1 MIRRARSFRCLWG
14 AVVLA
19 FGTMAAD
26 GGTTAAAGH
35 TNRLSRESSPYLL
48 QHQHNPVDWY
58 PWSDEAF
65 EKARTEGKPVFL
77 SIGYSTCHWCHV
89 MERESFENAAIAA
102 LLNRDFVSIKV
113 DREERPDIDNVYMI
127 ACQLLTR
134 SGGWPLTAI
143 LTPAG
148 LPFFAGT
155 YFPADD
161 RYGRMGMRTLLPR
174 LAQYWKEHRGQAE
187 TQAEEIAGAVRHAVS
202 SPPKESVAPLDGA
215 FFRSLG
221 DDLGRRF
228 DPVHGGFS
236 DAPKFPPHG
245 ALDYLLRR
253 LDADRTTGSGETTKA
268 GDASRRENHGD
279 SGRRGNADA
288 TIRRGN
294 ADATIRRENADE
306 SSVAMLRKTLDAM
319 QDGGVF
325 DHVGGGFHRYSVD
338 AEWFIPHFE
347 KMLYDNAQLL
357 SVYAAAARRFGD
369 ARYRETALR
378 IVEWLEREMRTPEG
392 AYASALDADS
402 EGVEGK
408 YYLWTSGEID
418 AVLGPGEAPLYRQAF
433 GIEAAGNAPPEFEE
447 GRGKNLPRRIASTET
462 LVRRHSGDAAAIERR
477 LAADQRKLESV
488 RDRRVH
494 PARDDKV
501 LTAWNALAIS
511 ALATASRD
519 LAEPRLLAIA
529 ERVARFLVSTHVT
542 GDRVWHGSRDGVP
555 KIDGFLED
563 DAFLIR
569 ALLDLAEVSGDAAHR
584 DLARRLADGM
594 RRRFADSKRGGFFQT
609 AAPAGERG
617 FLDLAKEY
625 LDQVVPSPNGVAAD
639 DLRRLDAIEP
649 NPEFREAA
657 RRAIE
662 SGAPYARAFPSA
674 ATTLAAVAH
683 AASDAGS
690 APGRP
695 PSEATTGPV
704 RVSARMLRDSAGE
717 TTIAVRFVLDPGWH
731 VQSRHPTRPD
741 LVATRVEVRAAQG
754 WRMAEPSYPAARIVR
769 SAGEDLSVYSGEFQ
783 VTARAE
789 PTAGVPPPSSL
800 AVEVEFQ
807 ACDASR
813 CLAPQRLALS
823 AGAPGDAR

>member
-1 MIRRARSFRCLWG
+1 MTRARRAAVDRRRLSLLCLFG

-19 FGTMAAD
+19 FPAMAAD
-26 GGTTAAAGH
+26 GGSTAPAVR

-58 PWSDEAF
+58 PWGDEAF
-65 EKARTEGKPVFL
+65 EKARKEGKPVFL

-89 MERESFENAAIAA
+89 MERESFENEAIAA

-113 DREERPDIDNVYMI
+113 DREERPDIDNVYMV

-143 LTPAG
+143 LTPNG
-148 LPFFAGT
+148 LPFYAGT

-174 LAQYWKEHRGQAE
+174 LAQYWKDHRGPAEAQAD
-187 TQAEEIAGAVRHAVS
+187 EIAAAVRHAVA
-202 SPPKESVAPLDGA
+202 SPPSENAAPLDGA

-221 DDLGRRF
+221 DDLARRF
-228 DPVHGGFS
+228 DPAHGGFS

-253 LDADRTTGSGETTKA
+253 LDADQTS
-268 GDASRRENHGD
+268 
-279 SGRRGNADA
+279 
-288 TIRRGN
+288 
-294 ADATIRRENADE
+294 RRENADE
-306 SSVAMLRKTLDAM
+306 TRRRKNDGETTNAAMLRKTLDSM
-319 QDGGVF
+319 QDGGIF

-369 ARYRETALR
+369 ERYKETALR
-378 IVEWLEREMRTPEG
+378 IVEWLEREMRTSEG

-418 AVLGPGEAPLYRQAF
+418 AVLGTGEAPLYREAF
-433 GIEAAGNAPPEFEE
+433 GIEPAGNAPPGFEE
-447 GRGKNLPRRIASTET
+447 GRGKNLPRRAASTEA

-477 LAADQRKLESV
+477 LADDQRKLESA
-488 RDRRVH
+488 RDGRVH

-501 LTAWNALAIS
+501 LTSWNALAVS

-529 ERVARFLVSTHVT
+529 ERVGRVLVSTHVA
-542 GDRVWHGSRDGVP
+542 GDRVWHGSRDGTP

-569 ALLDLAEVSGDAAHR
+569 ALLDLAEASGEAAHR
-584 DLARRLADGM
+584 DLARRLAHGM
-594 RRRFADSKRGGFFQT
+594 VRRFADPKGGGFFQT

-617 FLDLAKEY
+617 FLELAKEY

-639 DLRRLDAIEP
+639 DLRRLDALERS
-649 NPEFREAA
+649 PEFRNAA
-657 RRAIE
+657 RRTIE

-674 ATTLAAVAH
+674 ATTLAAVAN
-683 AASDAGS
+683 AAAEGEGG
-690 APGRP
+690 APPRH
-695 PSEATTGPV
+695 PSEATAGPV
-704 RVSARMLRDSAGE
+704 RLSARMRPDARGGATVE
-717 TTIAVRFVLDPGWH
+717 VGFVLESGWH
-731 VQSRHPTRPD
+731 LQSRQPTRPD
-741 LVATRVEVRAAQG
+741 LVATRVRFRAPEG
-754 WRMAEPSYPAARIVR
+754 WTISEPSYPDARIVR
-769 SAGEDLSVYSGEFQ
+769 SAGEDLSVYSGEFR
-783 VTARAE
+783 VTARAL
-789 PTAGVPPPSSL
+789 PAAGAILPPSL
-800 AVEVEFQ
+800 PIDIEFQ
-807 ACDASR
+807 ACDESR
-813 CLAPQRLALS
+813 CLAPQRLELAAS
-823 AGAPGDAR
+823 PGDAR

>member
-1 MIRRARSFRCLWG
+1 MTRGARTAAGRIDRRALSFRCLFLG
-14 AVVLA
+14 VVLA
-19 FGTMAAD
+19 FRAMAAD
-26 GGTTAAAGH
+26 GGSSAAAGH

-58 PWSDEAF
+58 PWGEEAF
-65 EKARTEGKPVFL
+65 DRARTEGKPVFL

-89 MERESFENAAIAA
+89 MERESFENEAIAA

-143 LTPAG
+143 LTPNG

-187 TQAEEIAGAVRHAVS
+187 TQAEEIAGAVRHAVA
-202 SPPKESVAPLDGA
+202 SPPKENAAPLDSA

-221 DDLGRRF
+221 EDLARRF
-228 DPVHGGFS
+228 DPIHGGFS

-245 ALDYLLRR
+245 ALEYLLRR
-253 LDADRTTGSGETTKA
+253 FDATA
-268 GDASRRENHGD
+268 GDRRESGGDSRRRETDGD
-279 SGRRGNADA
+279 S
-288 TIRRGN
+288 T
-294 ADATIRRENADE
+294 
-306 SSVAMLRKTLDAM
+306 SAMLRKTLDAM

-369 ARYRETALR
+369 GRYRETALR

-402 EGVEGK
+402 EGIEGK

-418 AVLGPGEAPLYRQAF
+418 AVLGPGEAPLYRDAF
-433 GIEAAGNAPPEFEE
+433 GIEPAGNAPPEFEE
-447 GRGKNLPRRIASTET
+447 GHGKNLPRRIASTET
-462 LVRRHSGDAAAIERR
+462 LVRRHSGDPAAIERR
-477 LAADQRKLESV
+477 LAADQKKLESV

-494 PARDDKV
+494 PSRDDKV
-501 LTAWNALAIS
+501 LTSWNALAIS

-519 LAEPRLLAIA
+519 LAEPGLLAIA
-529 ERVARFLVSTHVT
+529 ERVARFLVSVHVT
-542 GDRVWHGSRDGVP
+542 GDRVWHGSRNGIP

-569 ALLDLAEVSGDAAHR
+569 ALLDLAEVSGNEAHR
-584 DLARRLADGM
+584 DLARRLAHGM
-594 RRRFADSKRGGFFQT
+594 CRRFADSTRGGFFQT
-609 AAPAGERG
+609 AAPPGERG

-662 SGAPYARAFPSA
+662 SGAAYARSFPSA
-674 ATTLAAVAH
+674 ATTLAAVANGGT
-683 AASDAGS
+683 DAGS
-690 APGRP
+690 APGRL
-695 PSEATTGPV
+695 PSDATAGPV
-704 RVSARMLRDSAGE
+704 RVSARMLRDSGGE
-717 TTIAVRFVLDPGWH
+717 TTIEVRFVLDSGWH
-731 VQSRHPTRPD
+731 VQSRQPTRPD
-741 LVATRVEVRAAQG
+741 LVATRVVFRAPRG
-754 WRMAEPSYPAARIVR
+754 WKMAEPSYPEARMVR
-769 SAGEDLSVYSGEFQ
+769 SAGEDLSVYSGEFR

-789 PTAGVPPPSSL
+789 SPAGIQASTSL
-800 AVEVEFQ
+800 PVEIEFQ
-807 ACDASR
+807 ACDESR

-823 AGAPGDAR
+823 AGIPGEAR